1 MRRLSLPRE
10 RGRGSVGRQRQALI
24 IESDAAARS
33 RLRRLV
39 ERAGWRVTVLATVSE
54 LDAAATAQDW
64 PLVLCALDPTARGWA
79 QLGAL
84 RQQLGADAYL
94 VVLGDARDALSA
106 VSAVLQ
112 GASDYLAQ
120 PVAPAAL
127 RRVLQTVQHEHTLA
141 AQESWHGTP
150 VLPPTPAPAEPVL
163 LGTAPALVQV
173 VRQLAQALA
182 ARQADAPTHRPPSFL
197 LTGETG
203 TGKELFARLVHQ
215 HSPFAAGPL
224 IAVNCSTLPADLAEA
239 ELFGHE
245 AGAFT
250 GAQQARAG
258 LWEQAAGGTLV
269 LDEITEAPPVLWPKL
284 LRVLQDGVVK
294 RLGGTGVRP
303 VRVQVIAASNRDIAA
318 EVAQGRFRR
327 DVWQRFVHHFHLPP
341 LRARGADIAL
351 LAEHFASCYA
361 RAPVQLSREAYALL
375 QSYAWPG
382 NVREL
387 EHVLR
392 RAMSGV
398 RGGRLTAAELTQ
410 HLAGW
415 DTATRK
421 PGPTQTASPRLSSL
435 AASVREFKRRLVR
448 ETLGAQGGNITQTA
462 AVLGLT
468 RAAIYKI
475 LAEKSPEG

>member
-1 MRRLSLPRE
+1 M
-10 RGRGSVGRQRQALI
+10 QKQALI

-39 ERAGWRVTVLATVSE
+39 ERAGWLVTALATVAE
-54 LDAAATAQDW
+54 LDTAATAQDW
-64 PLVLCALDPTARGWA
+64 PLVLCALDPTALGGA

-94 VVLGDARDALSA
+94 VVLGDARDSLSA
-106 VSAVLQ
+106 VSAVLH

-127 RRVLQTVQHEHTLA
+127 RRVLYIVQQQQNLA

-150 VLPPTPAPAEPVL
+150 VLEPTPAPAEPVL
-163 LGTAPALVQV
+163 LGTAPALMQV
-173 VRQLAQALA
+173 VRQLAQALTA
-182 ARQADAPTHRPPSFL
+182 SHTAAPTHRPPSFL

-203 TGKELFARLVHQ
+203 TGKELFARLVHW

-258 LWEQAAGGTLV
+258 LWEQADRGTLF

-294 RLGGTGVRP
+294 RLGGTVARP
-303 VRVQVIAASNRDIAA
+303 VRVQVIAASNREIAT

-341 LRARGADIAL
+341 LRARGADIGL
-351 LAEHFASCYA
+351 LAEHFARCYA
-361 RAPVQLSREAYALL
+361 PQPVQLSREAYAVL
-375 QSYAWPG
+375 QNYAWPG

-392 RAMSGV
+392 RAMSEV
-398 RGGRLTAAELTQ
+398 RNGRLTAAELTQ
-410 HLAGW
+410 HLTSG
-415 DTATRK
+415 
-421 PGPTQTASPRLSSL
+421 QTAPSAGPDPQTSVWASL
-435 AASVREFKRRLVR
+435 ETRVRAFKHRLVR
-448 ETLGAQGGNITQTA
+448 EALAAHGGNITRA
-462 AVLGLT
+462 AAALGLT
-468 RAAIYKI
+468 RPTIYKI
-475 LAEKSPEG
+475 LAEKPHES

>member
-1 MRRLSLPRE
+1 M
-10 RGRGSVGRQRQALI
+10 QKQALI

-54 LDAAATAQDW
+54 LDAIATVQDW
-64 PLVLCALDPTARGWA
+64 SLVFYTLDPTADGGA
-79 QLGAL
+79 QLSAL
-84 RQQLGADAYL
+84 RARLSADVYLVALGAAT
-94 VVLGDARDALSA
+94 GALSA
-106 VSAVLQ
+106 VGAVLQ

-120 PVAPAAL
+120 PVTPAAL
-127 RRVLQTVQHEHTLA
+127 RCVLQTVQQEHTLA
-141 AQESWHGTP
+141 AQESWHGMP
-150 VLPPTPAPAEPVL
+150 VLPPSPAPAEPVL

-182 ARQADAPTHRPPSFL
+182 ASQTDSFTTRPPSFL

-215 HSPFAAGPL
+215 HSTFATGPL

-258 LWEQAAGGTLV
+258 LWEQADRGTLF

-294 RLGGTGVRP
+294 RLGGTVARP
-303 VRVQVIAASNRDIAA
+303 VRVQVIAASNREITA

-351 LAEHFASCYA
+351 LAEHFAGCYA
-361 RAPVQLSREAYALL
+361 REPVQLSREAYAVL

-410 HLAGW
+410 HLTGW
-415 DTATRK
+415 ATEARV
-421 PGPTQTASPRLSSL
+421 PGSAQAVPPRFRSL

-448 ETLGAQGGNITQTA
+448 ETLGAQGGNITQAA

-475 LAEKSPEG
+475 LAEKSSEG